1 MAISHLSKVPYIEQ
15 MQQTECGLC
24 CLAMV
29 LQYYKS
35 QETLAE
41 IREELDIG
49 RDGLKLSQMYTYVK
63 NRKLFSKVFS
73 CGISGLKELPLPAII
88 FWNNQHYVIL
98 EKITDQKI
106 TIVDPAMG
114 RVPMSYEDF
123 VEGYSNIV
131 MIIVPTEEFEPKKE
145 KRHLWNT
152 VLKETIIKRKLFYI
166 TSLITFIAYGL
177 QLLLSI
183 IVQKI
188 FDNSVT
194 VSRISSLE
202 VYLALVIGVGFV
214 FSIITFIRKQSQMRL
229 QLEIDKHLTEST
241 FRKMLKLPY
250 QFFERRTNGDLLF
263 RLNCLPVIRDL
274 LTDNVMN
281 GIIQIGFILVILA
294 YMSLHS
300 MFLTLIALGVFLING
315 LFIVLMRKKIIEANQ
330 IQIIE
335 NTKLQS
341 LQVETVQSIFNIK
354 TAGIEQQFFSNW
366 LSKYCKGMNAYQ
378 VKNKIFNIYT
388 TVLSLFQIIGPF
400 LVLWGGLSLVRKQ
413 VMTMGEAIAC
423 YSLAN
428 TFFGSAVALFH
439 MWNDFAIA
447 TSYLERV
454 NDILHA
460 EEEKEEENQRTIEE
474 VNTLEFKNVSMA
486 YSKSTPPILKN
497 INLKIHSGEKIAI
510 VGKSGSG
517 KSSLIKLMLG
527 LYRASKGN
535 ILVNGLDL
543 NDIKKVN
550 YRKKI
555 SIVPQDIYL
564 FNKSILEN
572 IRMNNED
579 ISLEEVIE
587 AAKISQ
593 IHDEIEQ
600 MPMKYYTVVSNM
612 GMNLSG
618 GQRQRIALARAIV
631 SRNKF
636 MILDEATSSLD
647 NINERKVSD
656 YFSQNG
662 CTQVVIAHRLS
673 TIQNADRII
682 VLNDGEIVEEGTHEF
697 LLSQDGIYAELYRS
711 KDERNKIYAK

>member
-1 MAISHLSKVPYIEQ
+1 MAISHLSRVPYIEQ

-35 QETLAE
+35 QETLTE
-41 IREELDIG
+41 IREELDVG
-49 RDGLKLSQMYTYVK
+49 RDGLKLSQMYTYAK

-73 CGISGLKELPLPAII
+73 CGMSGLKELPLPAII

-98 EKITDQKI
+98 EKITDHKI
-106 TIVDPAMG
+106 TIVDPATG
-114 RVPMSYEDF
+114 RVAMSYEDF
-123 VEGYSNIV
+123 AEGYSNVV
-131 MIIVPTEEFEPKKE
+131 MIVVPTEDFEVKKE
-145 KRHLWNT
+145 KRHIWNH
-152 VLKETIIKRKLFYI
+152 VLKETVLKRKLFYI
-166 TSLITFIAYGL
+166 TFLITFIAHGL
-177 QLLLSI
+177 QLLLSV

-188 FDNSVT
+188 FDNSVAASK
-194 VSRISSLE
+194 VSGLE
-202 VYLALVIGVGFV
+202 AYLAIVLGVGVV
-214 FSIITFIRKQSQMRL
+214 FCLTTFIRKQSQIRL
-229 QLEIDKHLTEST
+229 QSIIDRHLTEST
-241 FRKMLKLPY
+241 FQKMLKLPY
-250 QFFERRTNGDLLF
+250 QFFERRSNGDLLF

-274 LTDNVMN
+274 LADSVMN
-281 GIIQIGFILVILA
+281 GIIQFGFILVILV

-300 MFLTLIALGVFLING
+300 VFLTLTALGVFMING
-315 LFIVLMRKKIIEANQ
+315 LFIVLMRKKIIGANQ

-366 LSKYCKGMNAYQ
+366 LSKYCKGMKAYQ
-378 VKNKIFNIYT
+378 IKSKIFNIYT
-388 TVLSLFQIIGPF
+388 TVLSLFQIMGPF
-400 LVLWGGLSLVRKQ
+400 LVLWVGLSLAEKN
-413 VMTMGEAIAC
+413 VMTMGQAIAC
-423 YSLAN
+423 FSLAN

-447 TSYLERV
+447 TSYLDRV

-460 EEEKEEENQRTIEE
+460 EEEKEEADQLTIHE
-474 VNTLEFKNVSMA
+474 VDTLEFKNVSMA
-486 YSKSTPPILKN
+486 YSKSTPDVLKN
-497 INLKIHSGEKIAI
+497 INLKINPGEKIAI

-527 LYRASKGN
+527 LYRPSEGD
-535 ILVNGLDL
+535 ILVNGLNL
-543 NDIKKVN
+543 NGIKKVN
-550 YRKKI
+550 FRKNI

-579 ISLEEVIE
+579 ITLEEVME

-600 MPMKYYTVVSNM
+600 MPMKYHTVVSNM

-656 YFSQNG
+656 YFARNG
-662 CTQVVIAHRLS
+662 CTQVIVAHRLS
-673 TIQNADRII
+673 TIQDADRII
-682 VLNDGEIVEEGTHEF
+682 VLDDGEIVEEGTHEL
-697 LLSQDGIYAELYRS
+697 LLSQNRVYAELYR
-711 KDERNKIYAK
+711 NKNEKREVYA

>member
-41 IREELDIG
+41 IREELDVG

-73 CGISGLKELPLPAII
+73 CGMSGLKELPLPAII

-98 EKITDQKI
+98 EKITDRKI
-106 TIVDPAMG
+106 TIVDPATG
-114 RVPMSYEDF
+114 RVAMSYEDF
-123 VEGYSNIV
+123 AEGYSNVV
-131 MIIVPTEEFEPKKE
+131 MIAVPTEEFEAKKE
-145 KRHLWNT
+145 KRHLWDRVLKGT
-152 VLKETIIKRKLFYI
+152 VLKRKLFYI

-177 QLLLSI
+177 QLLLSV

-194 VSRISSLE
+194 VSKVSGLE
-202 VYLALVIGVGFV
+202 VYLAIVFGVGVV
-214 FSIITFIRKQSQMRL
+214 FSLTTFIRKQSQIRL
-229 QLEIDKHLTEST
+229 QLEIDRHLTEST
-241 FRKMLKLPY
+241 FQKMLKLPY

-274 LTDNVMN
+274 LADNVMN
-281 GIIQIGFILVILA
+281 GIIQSGFILVILI

-300 MFLTLIALGVFLING
+300 IFLTLTALGVFLING
-315 LFIVLMRKKIIEANQ
+315 LFIILMRKKIIEANQ

-366 LSKYCKGMNAYQ
+366 LSKYCKGMKAYQ

-388 TVLSLFQIIGPF
+388 TVLSLFQIMGPF
-400 LVLWGGLSLVRKQ
+400 LVLWGGLSLAEKN
-413 VMTMGEAIAC
+413 VMTMGQAIAC

-439 MWNDFAIA
+439 MWNDFSIA

-460 EEEKEEENQRTIEE
+460 EEEKEEENQLIIHE

-486 YSKSTPPILKN
+486 YSKSTPAILKN
-497 INLKIHSGEKIAI
+497 INLKIHPGEKIAI

-527 LYRASKGN
+527 LYRPSEGD
-535 ILVNGLDL
+535 ILVNGLNI

-550 YRKKI
+550 YRKNI

-579 ISLEEVIE
+579 ISLEEVME

-600 MPMKYYTVVSNM
+600 MPMKYHTVVSNM

-656 YFSQNG
+656 YFAQNG
-662 CTQVVIAHRLS
+662 CTQVVVAHRLS
-673 TIQNADRII
+673 TIQDADRII
-682 VLNDGEIVEEGTHEF
+682 VLDDGEIVEEGSHEL
-697 LLSQDGIYAELYRS
+697 LLSQNGIYAELYRS
-711 KDERNKIYAK
+711 KDERNKVYA